1 MPNYQVLTFDCYGTL
16 IDWED
21 GMRAALAVVIKN
33 RGLSL
38 DPYEVHGRYEEL
50 EPVIQETRGGKYV
63 DVMRMS
69 VRETFSHFGVDVTD
83 EEAGIFGDS
92 LASWPKFSDTT
103 EALTEMKNRG
113 YKLVILSN
121 TDENFIRQSI
131 ETIGVEFDEVI
142 TGRSRRLVQARSGPL
157 GPHDGDLGGIERGS
171 TPRCPELLPRCRA
184 RHGTRFQNGLDKSP
198 WPTAVGRRPARLRI
212 PGPEKPPVHPMT

>member
-21 GMRAALAVVIKN
+21 GMRSALAVVIKN

-69 VRETFSHFGVDVTD
+69 VRETFAHFGVNVTD

-92 LASWPKFSDTT
+92 LASWPKFPDTT

-142 TGRSRRLVQARSGPL
+142 TAEAVGSYKPARGHWDRMMETL
-157 GPHDGDLGGIERGS
+157 GVSKDVVLHVAQSYYHDVVPATGLGFKMAWIN
-171 TPRCPELLPRCRA
+171 
-184 RHGTRFQNGLDKSP
+184 RHGRQPWGEARPDYEFPDLKSLLS
-198 WPTAVGRRPARLRI
+198 VL
-212 PGPEKPPVHPMT
+212 